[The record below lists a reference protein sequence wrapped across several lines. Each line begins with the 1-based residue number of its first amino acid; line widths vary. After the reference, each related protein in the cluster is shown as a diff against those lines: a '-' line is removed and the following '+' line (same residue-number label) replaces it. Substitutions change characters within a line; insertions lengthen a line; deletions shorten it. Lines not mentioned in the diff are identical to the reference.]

1 MIGKKEGLV
10 LFVIFLI
17 ALFPLYQI
25 FFSAAPQN
33 ASVDALEAAAASSSL
48 RSIESCIEPGETL
61 SAVFSKHN
69 LSLEELFAMKQASSE
84 VYRLRQIHPG
94 RPYRFEVDELNGIN
108 SFTYAISDHE
118 ILKIERNENGFTA
131 ARHEVPYE
139 SRVMT
144 LSGEIEDSLMGA
156 LGQAREDT
164 ALALAISDILAW
176 DIDFNTDLRKG
187 DRFRVI
193 VEGLYL
199 DGEFK
204 KYGRV
209 LAVEFVNDTRVHK
222 AYRFEQNGRGDY
234 FDSNGNSLRKAFLKA
249 PLSFRRISS
258 SFSRS
263 RRHPILKIRRPHHG
277 VDYAAPTGTPVSATA
292 DGRVTFS
299 GRKGQYGKLVIL
311 SHRNG
316 MQTYYGHLSRI
327 ASGVRIGRQV
337 KQGDWVGNVGTTG
350 LATGPHLHY
359 EMRQNGRP
367 INPARI
373 KMEAGQPV
381 PATFMAAFGEITCAA
396 EREFASGAFHDI
408 AHPESR
414 QTMHALASKKT
425 DLFDLFN

>member
-1 MIGKKEGLV
+1 MIGKKEGFLLFV
-10 LFVIFLI
+10 LFLA

-25 FFSAAPQN
+25 FLSDTSPSAPVEARKP
-33 ASVDALEAAAASSSL
+33 ADALPAL
-48 RSIESCIEPGETL
+48 RCIESCIEPGETL

-69 LSLEELFAMKQASSE
+69 LSLEDLFAMKQASSE
-84 VYRLRQIHPG
+84 VYRLRRVHPG
-94 RPYRFEVDELNGIN
+94 QPYRFEVDEQNVIN
-108 SFTYAISDHE
+108 SFTYTISDNE

-131 ARHEVPYE
+131 AKQEVPYE
-139 SRVMT
+139 SRVLT
-144 LSGEIEDSLMGA
+144 LGGEIEDSLMGA
-156 LGQAREDT
+156 LGPAREDT

-187 DRFRVI
+187 DSFRVI

-209 LAVEFVNDTRVHK
+209 LAVEFVNDARVHK

-234 FDSNGNSLRKAFLKA
+234 FNSEGKSLRKAFLKA

-258 SFSRS
+258 SFSHS

-316 MQTYYGHLSRI
+316 LTTYYGHLSRI
-327 ASGVRIGRQV
+327 ASGVRTGHQV

-367 INPARI
+367 INPAHI

-381 PATFMAAFGEITCAA
+381 PAALLAAFGNITAAA